1 MRKVFTLVAFVL
13 TLFILVGCNSKS
25 NVKITL
31 NNVTPARTSIYMELD
46 ITDPDKKIPTDGVVI
61 VLYYN
66 GNEVSRKSPTYGT
79 EITSVTFDGLSVNYK
94 YTYSVFA
101 TYDGKSH
108 KMATGESRTTTEGS
122 TAEEPK
128 LIKTV
133 QDFLSIPNDLT
144 AYYRL
149 ENDLDFLEA
158 KFQNQFGSKQ
168 FAGTFDGNG
177 KTIRN
182 FTMEV
187 TTTFIGLFGYNRGI
201 IKDLTIENVITD
213 FKTSTQNI
221 GIVAG
226 KNSGTIENVTL
237 KNATVKAAYSRT
249 GQIYIGGIVGLAESG
264 SKLINLTVENSHLD
278 LTISGRTEPFAGLIV
293 GRAQATKVEDVSAQG
308 TIKVTSMDATQV
320 GGAIGGIEN
329 VGLAGSSVTR
339 ASADVAI
346 EVDVNITN
354 TTTNDLAQTIFVGG
368 LVGSSVG
375 TNMNSVY
382 AKGNVNL
389 VRASNTSVNDRQDDE
404 LGVGGLIGFTSSPIV
419 NAYASG
425 NITVGQAD
433 LVAIVSFEKM
443 FIGGLAGIQLGGER
457 LDKAVYMGSSIQVY
471 PGAKQVV
478 HLSSVV
484 ANTNPTKAVDL
495 AGGTVLLIDQVV
507 VGRIVATY
515 GDTNTFETFDVTV
528 IEAAALATF
537 FNSEFIVNSL
547 A

>member
-1 MRKVFTLVAFVL
+1 MRKVFILVAFVL

-404 LGVGGLIGFTSSPIV
+404 LGVGGLIGFTSSSIV

>member
-149 ENDLDFLEA
+149 ENDLDFNEA

-404 LGVGGLIGFTSSPIV
+404 LGVGGLIGFTSSSIV